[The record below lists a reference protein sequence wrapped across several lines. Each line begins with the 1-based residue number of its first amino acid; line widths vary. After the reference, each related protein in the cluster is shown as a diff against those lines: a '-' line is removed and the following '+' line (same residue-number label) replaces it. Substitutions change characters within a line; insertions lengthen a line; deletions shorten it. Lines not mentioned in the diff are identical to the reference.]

1 MDEKEA
7 GNIETGTEY
16 GTAKG
21 LFGETDRESGEY
33 HFRSGYT
40 QQVYSNA
47 HFVPL
52 EKSASTPKYY
62 RPAEKSGTRT
72 GDRKK
77 EKKNRNNAG
86 IAAVFLLCFLFGILG
101 GVAGALGTGYFM
113 KANESSAPNT
123 EEADLME
130 AVPEAEEN
138 AFSAEAE
145 QSMREDTNKLSAS
158 DIYKMACEET
168 VSISVEMV
176 SYDRF
181 GNQIPSTVSGSG
193 FVISEDGYILTN
205 YHVVEEAV
213 LGGFHV
219 TVTAF
224 DGSVYIGKIAGAD
237 EDADVAVIKI
247 EKDSEQHVTIGNSEE
262 LAVGDEIYIV
272 GNPYGILEFSMTSG
286 HISGLNREIATE
298 ENENALDMFQVDAA
312 VYSGNSGGPVYNRA
326 GEVVGIVTAKY
337 NTSGM
342 EGIGF
347 ALPIND
353 VLPIVNE
360 LIDKGYVSGKAS
372 LGVSFDSRYNT
383 VYSRY
388 YRLPDG
394 AFVSYVDEGSCSEK
408 AGIRQGDI
416 LMQIGEYQIEEYSDV
431 TTVLRHF
438 SAGEST
444 EIRLYRD
451 GQILT
456 VTLSFDEAIPASL
469 QNTYIRENS
478 T

>member
-1 MDEKEA
+1 MDEREA
-7 GNIETGTEY
+7 GNNVNGTEY
-16 GTAKG
+16 GISKG

-47 HFVPL
+47 HYMPL
-52 EKSASTPKYY
+52 DESASTPKYY
-62 RPAEKSGTRT
+62 RPAEKNTARNT
-72 GDRKK
+72 
-77 EKKNRNNAG
+77 EKKKNNSG
-86 IAAVFLLCFLFGILG
+86 VAAIFLLCFLFGILG
-101 GVAGALGTGYFM
+101 GVVGALGTEYFTASRM
-113 KANESSAPNT
+113 DTVSVADKEDTAMYASEEETAYV
-123 EEADLME
+123 EEAQTGSE
-130 AVPEAEEN
+130 ADN
-138 AFSAEAE
+138 A
-145 QSMREDTNKLSAS
+145 LSPA
-158 DIYKMACEET
+158 DIYKLACEEA

-181 GNQIPSTVSGSG
+181 GNQIPSTISGSG
-193 FVISEDGYILTN
+193 FIISEDGYILTN

-219 TVTAF
+219 TVTAY
-224 DGSVYIGKIAGAD
+224 DGSVYIGRIAGAD

-247 EKDSEQHVTIGNSEE
+247 DKESDRHVKIGNSEE
-262 LAVGDEIYIV
+262 LTVGDEIFIV
-272 GNPYGILEFSMTSG
+272 GNPYGILEFSMTTG
-286 HISGLNREIATE
+286 HISALDREIATE
-298 ENENALDMFQVDAA
+298 ENENALNMFQVDAA
-312 VYSGNSGGPVYNRA
+312 VYSGNSGGPVYNQK

-347 ALPIND
+347 AIPIND

-360 LIDKGYVSGKAS
+360 LIDKGYVSGKAA

-394 AFVSYVDEGSCSEK
+394 AFVSEVDEGSCAEK
-408 AGIRQGDI
+408 AGICQGDI
-416 LMQIGEYQIEEYSDV
+416 LMQIGDYSIEEYSDV
-431 TTVLRHF
+431 TAILRHF
-438 SAGEST
+438 SAGESS

-469 QNTYIRENS
+469 KNNT
-478 T
+478 

>member
-1 MDEKEA
+1 MDEREA
-7 GNIETGTEY
+7 GNKLNGTEY
-16 GTAKG
+16 GTSKG

-47 HFVPL
+47 HYVPL
-52 EKSASTPKYY
+52 DESASPPKYY
-62 RPAEKSGTRT
+62 RPAEKSSVRNS
-72 GDRKK
+72 
-77 EKKNRNNAG
+77 EKKKNNSG
-86 IAAVFLLCFLFGILG
+86 LAAVFLLCFLFGVLG
-101 GVAGALGTGYFM
+101 GVVGALGTGYFLDSRE
-113 KANESSAPNT
+113 NNVS
-123 EEADLME
+123 
-130 AVPEAEEN
+130 VAEEN
-138 AFSAEAE
+138 DSGLYIAEEETAYIDKFQE
-145 QSMREDTNKLSAS
+145 VTETENKLSPA
-158 DIYKMACEET
+158 DIYKLACEET

-181 GNQIPSTVSGSG
+181 GNQIPSTISGSG
-193 FVISEDGYILTN
+193 FVISDDGYILTN

-219 TVTAF
+219 TVTAY
-224 DGSVYIGKIAGAD
+224 DGSVYIGRIAGAD

-247 EKDSEQHVTIGNSEE
+247 EKENCRHVALGNSEE
-262 LAVGDEIYIV
+262 LTVGDEIFAV
-272 GNPYGILEFSMTSG
+272 GNPYGMLEFSMTTG
-286 HISGLNREIATE
+286 HISALNREIATE
-298 ENENALDMFQVDAA
+298 ENENALNMFQIDAA
-312 VYSGNSGGPVYNRA
+312 VYSGNSGGPVYNET
-326 GEVVGIVTAKY
+326 GSVVGIVTAKY
-337 NTSGM
+337 NSSGM

-394 AFVSYVDEGSCSEK
+394 AFVSLVDEGSCAEK

-416 LMQIGEYQIEEYSDV
+416 LMQIGEYIIEEYSDV
-431 TTVLRHF
+431 AAILRHF
-438 SAGEST
+438 SAGENA

-451 GQILT
+451 GQILS

-469 QNTYIRENS
+469 KNNT
-478 T
+478 

>member
-1 MDEKEA
+1 MDER
-7 GNIETGTEY
+7 ETGKTANGTEY
-16 GTAKG
+16 GTSKG

-47 HFVPL
+47 HYIPL
-52 EKSASTPKYY
+52 EESASTPKYY
-62 RPAEKSGTRT
+62 RPAERNSA
-72 GDRKK
+72 RKT
-77 EKKNRNNAG
+77 EKKKINSG
-86 IAAVFLLCFLFGILG
+86 MAAVFLLCFLFGVLG
-101 GVAGALGTGYFM
+101 GVVGALGTDFFM
-113 KANESSAPNT
+113 GSRANTASAAIDDAAGLYTEEDTAYEDSVYMEEIQINT
-123 EEADLME
+123 ER
-130 AVPEAEEN
+130 EN
-138 AFSAEAE
+138 
-145 QSMREDTNKLSAS
+145 RLSPA
-158 DIYKMACEET
+158 DIYKLACEET

-181 GNQIPSTVSGSG
+181 GNQIPSTISGSG

-219 TVTAF
+219 TVTVY
-224 DGSVYIGKIAGAD
+224 DGSVYIGRIAGAD
-237 EDADVAVIKI
+237 EDADVAVVKI
-247 EKDSEQHVTIGNSEE
+247 EKENCRHVTLGNSEE
-262 LAVGDEIYIV
+262 LTVGDEIFAV
-272 GNPYGILEFSMTSG
+272 GNPYGMLEFSMTTG
-286 HISGLNREIATE
+286 HISALNREIATE
-298 ENENALDMFQVDAA
+298 ENENALNMFQIDAA
-312 VYSGNSGGPVYNRA
+312 VYSGNSGGPVYNES
-326 GEVVGIVTAKY
+326 GSVVGIVTAKY
-337 NTSGM
+337 NSAGM

-394 AFVSYVDEGSCSEK
+394 AFVSLVDEGSCAEK

-416 LMQIGEYQIEEYSDV
+416 LMQIGEYTVEEYSDV
-431 TTVLRHF
+431 TAILRHF

-451 GQILT
+451 GQILS

-469 QNTYIRENS
+469 KNNT
-478 T
+478 

>member
-1 MDEKEA
+1 MDEREEK
-7 GNIETGTEY
+7 NVSGTEY
-16 GTAKG
+16 GTSKG

-47 HFVPL
+47 HYIPL
-52 EKSASTPKYY
+52 EESASPPKYY
-62 RPAEKSGTRT
+62 RPAEKAAARNA
-72 GDRKK
+72 
-77 EKKNRNNAG
+77 EKKKNSSG
-86 IAAVFLLCFLFGILG
+86 LAAVFLLCFLFGMLG
-101 GVAGALGTGYFM
+101 GVVGALGTDYFM
-113 KANESSAPNT
+113 DSRANNTSAV
-123 EEADLME
+123 EENDSELYI
-130 AVPEAEEN
+130 AEEKSFYIDGTQEN
-138 AFSAEAE
+138 EATE
-145 QSMREDTNKLSAS
+145 SRLLPA
-158 DIYKMACEET
+158 DIYKLACEEA

-181 GNQIPSTVSGSG
+181 GNQIPSTISGSG
-193 FVISEDGYILTN
+193 FIISEDGYILTN

-219 TVTAF
+219 TVTAY
-224 DGSVYIGKIAGAD
+224 DGSVYIGRIAGAD

-247 EKDSEQHVTIGNSEE
+247 DKDSEYHVKFGNSEE
-262 LAVGDEIYIV
+262 LTVGDDIFIV
-272 GNPYGILEFSMTSG
+272 GNPYGILEFSMTTG
-286 HISGLNREIATE
+286 HISALNREIATE
-298 ENENALDMFQVDAA
+298 ENENALNMFQVDAA
-312 VYSGNSGGPVYNRA
+312 VYSGNSGGPVYYKN

-347 ALPIND
+347 ALPINA

-360 LIDKGYVSGKAS
+360 LIDKGYVSGKAA

-394 AFVSYVDEGSCSEK
+394 AFVSYVDEGSCAEK

-416 LMQIGEYQIEEYSDV
+416 LMQIGEYTIEDYSDV
-431 TTVLRHF
+431 TAILRHF
-438 SAGEST
+438 SAGESS

-469 QNTYIRENS
+469 KNYT
-478 T
+478 

>member
-1 MDEKEA
+1 MDEREA
-7 GNIETGTEY
+7 GNNRSGTEY
-16 GTAKG
+16 GTSKG

-52 EKSASTPKYY
+52 RESTSTPKYY
-62 RPAEKSGTRT
+62 RPSEKTPNRNS
-72 GDRKK
+72 
-77 EKKNRNNAG
+77 EKKKNNSG
-86 IAAVFLLCFLFGILG
+86 LAAVLLLCFLFGILG
-101 GVAGALGTGYFM
+101 GVVGSVGTDYFM
-113 KANESSAPNT
+113 SSRSNNIAVGDNTDTSMAIAQDNTAFMEEEIWEDSETES
-123 EEADLME
+123 
-130 AVPEAEEN
+130 
-138 AFSAEAE
+138 
-145 QSMREDTNKLSAS
+145 KLYPA
-158 DIYKMACEET
+158 DIYKLACEEA

-181 GNQIPSTVSGSG
+181 GNQIPSTISGSG
-193 FVISEDGYILTN
+193 FIISEDGYILTN

-224 DGSVYIGKIAGAD
+224 DGSVYIGRIAGAD
-237 EDADVAVIKI
+237 EDADIAVIKI
-247 EKDSEQHVTIGNSEE
+247 DKDNERHVKIGNSEE
-262 LAVGDEIYIV
+262 LTVGDEIFIV
-272 GNPYGILEFSMTSG
+272 GNPYGILDFSMTIG
-286 HISGLNREIATE
+286 HISALNREIATE
-298 ENENALDMFQVDAA
+298 ENENALNMFQVDAA
-312 VYSGNSGGPVYNRA
+312 VYSGNSGGPVYNA
-326 GEVVGIVTAKY
+326 NGEVVGIVTAKY

-360 LIDKGYVSGKAS
+360 LIDKGYVSGKAA

-394 AFVSYVDEGSCSEK
+394 AFVSSVDEGSCAEK

-416 LMQIGEYQIEEYSDV
+416 LMQIGDYTIEEYSDV
-431 TTVLRHF
+431 TAILRHF
-438 SAGEST
+438 SAGESS

-469 QNTYIRENS
+469 KNT

>member
-1 MDEKEA
+1 MDEREDK
-7 GNIETGTEY
+7 NVSGTEY
-16 GTAKG
+16 GTSKG

-47 HFVPL
+47 HYIPL
-52 EKSASTPKYY
+52 EESASPPKYY
-62 RPAEKSGTRT
+62 RPAEKAAARNE
-72 GDRKK
+72 
-77 EKKNRNNAG
+77 EKKKNSTG
-86 IAAVFLLCFLFGILG
+86 LAAVFLLCFLFGILG
-101 GVAGALGTGYFM
+101 GVVGALGTDYFM
-113 KANESSAPNT
+113 DSRANNIS
-123 EEADLME
+123 
-130 AVPEAEEN
+130 AEEEN
-138 AFSAEAE
+138 NSELYIAEEKTFYMDEIQDNEETERKILPA
-145 QSMREDTNKLSAS
+145 
-158 DIYKMACEET
+158 DIYKLACEEA

-181 GNQIPSTVSGSG
+181 GNQIPSTISGSG
-193 FVISEDGYILTN
+193 FIISEDGYILTN

-219 TVTAF
+219 TVTAY
-224 DGSVYIGKIAGAD
+224 DGSVYIGRIAGAD

-247 EKDSEQHVTIGNSEE
+247 DKESEYHVKFGNSEE
-262 LAVGDEIYIV
+262 LTVGDDIFIV
-272 GNPYGILEFSMTSG
+272 GNPYGILEFSMTTG
-286 HISGLNREIATE
+286 HISALDREIATE
-298 ENENALDMFQVDAA
+298 ENENALNMFQVDAA
-312 VYSGNSGGPVYNRA
+312 VYSGNSGGPVYNKN

-360 LIDKGYVSGKAS
+360 LIDKGYVSGKDA

-394 AFVSYVDEGSCSEK
+394 AFVSYVDEGSCAEK

-416 LMQIGEYQIEEYSDV
+416 LMQIGEYAVEDYSDV
-431 TTVLRHF
+431 TAILRHF
-438 SAGEST
+438 SAGESS

-469 QNTYIRENS
+469 KNNT
-478 T
+478 

>member
-1 MDEKEA
+1 MDEREA
-7 GNIETGTEY
+7 GNYGNTTEY
-16 GTAKG
+16 GTSKG

-33 HFRSGYT
+33 HFRSGHT

-47 HFVPL
+47 HYIPL
-52 EKSASTPKYY
+52 DESASTPKYY
-62 RPAEKSGTRT
+62 RPADKSSTHT
-72 GDRKK
+72 A
-77 EKKNRNNAG
+77 EKKKADRNKANTGMA
-86 IAAVFLLCFLFGILG
+86 IIFLLCFLFGILG
-101 GVAGALGTGYFM
+101 GVLGALGMNYFTD
-113 KANESSAPNT
+113 ARGELSSEP
-123 EEADLME
+123 EEAAENVM
-130 AVPEAEEN
+130 PEAEDR
-138 AFSAEAE
+138 AFYEEAAVKD
-145 QSMREDTNKLSAS
+145 SDSNDKLSAS
-158 DIYKMACEET
+158 EIYNLACEEA

-193 FVISEDGYILTN
+193 FLISEDGYILTN

-213 LGGFHV
+213 MGGFHV

-224 DGSVYIGKIAGAD
+224 DGSVYIGRIAGAD
-237 EDADVAVIKI
+237 EDADIAVIKI
-247 EKDSEQHVTIGNSEE
+247 ENDSKRHVTFGNSEE
-262 LAVGDEIYIV
+262 ISVGDEIYIV
-272 GNPYGILEFSMTSG
+272 GNPYGILEFSMTAG

-298 ENENALDMFQVDAA
+298 ENENALNMFQVDAA
-312 VYSGNSGGPVYNRA
+312 VYAGNSGGPVYTPD
-326 GEVVGIVTAKY
+326 GKVIGIITAKY
-337 NTSGM
+337 STSGM

-360 LIDKGYVSGKAS
+360 LIEKGYVSGKAS

-394 AFVSYVDEGSCSEK
+394 AFVSSVDEGSCAEK

-416 LMQIGEYQIEEYSDV
+416 LMQIGEYGITEYSDIAA
-431 TTVLRHF
+431 VLRHF

-456 VTLSFDEAIPASL
+456 VTVSFDEAIPAAL
-469 QNTYIRENS
+469 MNIFLDENR

>member
-1 MDEKEA
+1 MDDKEA
-7 GNIETGTEY
+7 EKNVNRAEY
-16 GTAKG
+16 GTSKG

-47 HFVPL
+47 HYVPL
-52 EKSASTPKYY
+52 EESASPPKYY
-62 RPAEKSGTRT
+62 RPAEKSNARNT
-72 GDRKK
+72 
-77 EKKNRNNAG
+77 EKKKNNSAL
-86 IAAVFLLCFLFGILG
+86 AAVFLLCFLFGILG
-101 GVAGALGTGYFM
+101 GVVGALGTDYFM
-113 KANESSAPNT
+113 DSRANNDSAIEEPDPELLMAEEKAVYMEAIQENT
-123 EEADLME
+123 ETDNRLLPA
-130 AVPEAEEN
+130 
-138 AFSAEAE
+138 
-145 QSMREDTNKLSAS
+145 
-158 DIYKMACEET
+158 DIYKLACEEA

-181 GNQIPSTVSGSG
+181 GNQIPSTISGSG

-219 TVTAF
+219 TVTAY

-237 EDADVAVIKI
+237 EDADVAVVKI
-247 EKDSEQHVTIGNSEE
+247 DKESDKHVRFGNSEE
-262 LAVGDEIYIV
+262 LTVGDDIFIV
-272 GNPYGILEFSMTSG
+272 GNPYGILEFSMTTG
-286 HISGLNREIATE
+286 HISALDREIATE
-298 ENENALDMFQVDAA
+298 ENENALNMFQVDAA
-312 VYSGNSGGPVYNRA
+312 VYSGNSGGPVYNRN

-360 LIDKGYVSGKAS
+360 LIDKGYVSGKAA

-394 AFVSYVDEGSCSEK
+394 AFVSYVDEGSCAEK

-416 LMQIGEYQIEEYSDV
+416 LMQIGEYSIEDYSDV
-431 TTVLRHF
+431 AAILRHF
-438 SAGEST
+438 SAGESS

-469 QNTYIRENS
+469 KNNT
-478 T
+478 

>member
-1 MDEKEA
+1 MDDREA
-7 GNIETGTEY
+7 GNSVNGTEY
-16 GTAKG
+16 GTSKG

-47 HFVPL
+47 HYIPL
-52 EKSASTPKYY
+52 EESASPPKYY
-62 RPAEKSGTRT
+62 RPAEKNSSRNT
-72 GDRKK
+72 
-77 EKKNRNNAG
+77 EKKKTNTG
-86 IAAVFLLCFLFGILG
+86 LAAVLLLCFLFGVLG
-101 GVAGALGTGYFM
+101 GVIGALGTEHFM
-113 KANESSAPNT
+113 DSRENT
-123 EEADLME
+123 VSTDEEASTNLYVAEE
-130 AVPEAEEN
+130 AAYIEEIQEAEE
-138 AFSAEAE
+138 
-145 QSMREDTNKLSAS
+145 TGNKLLPA
-158 DIYKMACEET
+158 DIYKLACEET

-181 GNQIPSTVSGSG
+181 GNQIPSTISGSG
-193 FVISEDGYILTN
+193 FIISDDGYILTN

-219 TVTAF
+219 TVTAY
-224 DGSVYIGKIAGAD
+224 DGSVYIGRIAGAD

-247 EKDSEQHVTIGNSEE
+247 EKENSRHVTLGNSEE
-262 LAVGDEIYIV
+262 LTVGDEIFVV
-272 GNPYGILEFSMTSG
+272 GNPYGMLEFSMTTG
-286 HISGLNREIATE
+286 HISALDREIATE
-298 ENENALDMFQVDAA
+298 ENENALNMFQIDAA
-312 VYSGNSGGPVYNRA
+312 VYSGNSGGPVYNES
-326 GEVVGIVTAKY
+326 GSVVGIVTAKY
-337 NTSGM
+337 NSSGM

-394 AFVSYVDEGSCSEK
+394 AFVSLVDEGSCAEK
-408 AGIRQGDI
+408 AGIQQGDI
-416 LMQIGEYQIEEYSDV
+416 LMQIGEYTIEEYSDV
-431 TTVLRHF
+431 TAILRHF
-438 SAGEST
+438 SAGESA

-451 GQILT
+451 GQILS

-469 QNTYIRENS
+469 KNNT
-478 T
+478 